1 MNPPQQQQFL
11 EQIEK
16 NDDDDYLQ
24 VLDAGEHM
32 YGMFVTD
39 DEDLYAYLNSNSNS
53 VEELSLSP
61 SQLPLSSSSSWM
73 IPSTEDIEDIIHM
86 SVVQNKQQ
94 CGVEDD
100 DCCCAASFAD
110 MHIRGKGSASA
121 GGELSGSFDCKIGTD
136 GTNTGRLTPT
146 RNGDDVDDDD
156 AMNE

>member
-1 MNPPQQQQFL
+1 MNPPQPQQFL

-39 DEDLYAYLNSNSNS
+39 DEDLYAYLSG
-53 VEELSLSP
+53 EEP
-61 SQLPLSSSSSWM
+61 SSSWI

-86 SVVQNKQQ
+86 SVVPGLDMQNKQ
-94 CGVEDD
+94 CVEE
-100 DCCCAASFAD
+100 DCCCASFVD
-110 MHIRGKGSASA
+110 MHIRGKGTSGGEVSAS
-121 GGELSGSFDCKIGTD
+121 FDWNIDND
-136 GTNTGRLTPT
+136 GTNNGRLTPT
-146 RNGDDVDDDD
+146 PNGDDDDD

>member
-11 EQIEK
+11 EQIEQ

-39 DEDLYAYLNSNSNS
+39 DEDLYAYLNSNSG
-53 VEELSLSP
+53 EELSL
-61 SQLPLSSSSSWM
+61 PLSPLSSSWM

-86 SVVQNKQQ
+86 SVVQNKQE

-110 MHIRGKGSASA
+110 MHIRGKVSASA
-121 GGELSGSFDCKIGTD
+121 GGELSGSFDCNIETD

-146 RNGDDVDDDD
+146 RNGDDIDDHDHD
-156 AMNE
+156 AMHE